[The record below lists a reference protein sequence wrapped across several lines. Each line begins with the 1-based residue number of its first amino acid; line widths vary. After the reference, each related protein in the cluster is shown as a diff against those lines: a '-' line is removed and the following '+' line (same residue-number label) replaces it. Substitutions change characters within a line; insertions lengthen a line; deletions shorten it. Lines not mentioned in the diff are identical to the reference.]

1 MMRFKRFLRE
11 TSLLQPAARAAT
23 IIVAAMSGGCTA
35 SVSGFDFPSFSLND
49 DRPAQ
54 QTASGYGRSN
64 LGNDSYGSGGAPY
77 SSPRSNR
84 ESSVASQDL
93 PDASPSAYSGGR
105 TGTNYA
111 SNNTRYDQTS
121 YGSQSSSGQSN
132 YGSSGNSGSKYN
144 SYTANGRYGTVA
156 PSSTSPT
163 PPAWA
168 ARPGSSARR

>member
-1 MMRFKRFLRE
+1 MRIMMRFKRFLRE

-35 SVSGFDFPSFSLND
+35 SVSGFDFPSFSALND
-49 DRPAQ
+49 DKPAQ

-77 SSPRSNR
+77 SAPRSNR

-105 TGTNYA
+105 TGTKYA
-111 SNNTRYDQTS
+111 SNNSRYDQTS
-121 YGSQSSSGQSN
+121 YSGQSN
-132 YGSSGNSGSKYN
+132 YGSSGDSSSKYN
-144 SYTANGRYGTVA
+144 SYTANGRYAHRGAVVDRIDQ
-156 PSSTSPT
+156 SL
-163 PPAWA
+163 
-168 ARPGSSARR
+168 